1 MESVTQMTTLTLNT
15 ALIAKL
21 AAKFNFDSDAFILAA
36 MDAVSNPEPKPKP
49 MPPGYFVF
57 CEDNYLGSGF
67 SRQKI
72 AALAASSQQLAEKW
86 EDLSEK
92 ERSEWNECAIRAPA
106 LKPTGRLG

>member
-36 MDAVSNPEPKPKP
+36 MDAVTNPEPKP

-57 CEDNYLGSGF
+57 AEDNYLGSGF

-72 AALAASSQQLAEKW
+72 AALAASSQKLAEKW

-106 LKPTGRLG
+106 LKPTGRVG